1 MIEPMR
7 DEPQSEPDLGS
18 LDALMERD
26 RARLGRSVRRMRV
39 LLAVVTVLLT
49 VRFVWVVVLAG
60 GLAWGDASSGAL
72 VVILLGLN
80 WVFWRRRRDR
90 NTPLAREQ

>member
-1 MIEPMR
+1 VP

-26 RARLGRSVRRMRV
+26 RARLWRSVRRMRV

-49 VRFVWVVVLAG
+49 IRFIWVVVLAG

-72 VVILLGLN
+72 LVILFGLD
-80 WVFWRRRRDR
+80 WMFWRRRRER
-90 NTPLAREQ
+90 RTSFAREQ